1 MEEKL
6 EGLASG
12 VRRLL
17 ALHVSEGLVDSSE
30 VAGLSREVLRLA
42 DALYA
47 FRGRTVE
54 EEARCCLYLLMAYST
69 AVYAPSDRWS
79 RVWAL
84 SRRAASVLSRL
95 APSALKVRL
104 LAWSYAG
111 VEDETLLSEANEI
124 IAGWD
129 RQRLSE
135 EQEMALREMETFF
148 VLD

>member
-84 SRRAASVLSRL
+84 SRRAAL

-104 LAWSYAG
+104 LVWSYAG
-111 VEDETLLSEANEI
+111 VEDERLLSEANEI

-129 RQRLSE
+129 RQRLTE